1 MVDTVTDTTSC
12 RTADSAVSKIEN
24 IHYLSVKENDNH
36 YINTKD

>member
-12 RTADSAVSKIEN
+12 RSAYSKIEN
-24 IHYLSVKENDNH
+24 IHYLSVKENDNQ